1 MSVKDIFSKIGF
13 IFSCVGAV
21 LVALFLGKKLHNNG
35 KRTDRDSD
43 SYRSNDD
50 ESRRADRISE
60 EAGESAQ
67 SIHDIIE
74 RIKERER
81 NTSSESENL

>member
-1 MSVKDIFSKIGF
+1 MNEAFKSILEKIGF
-13 IFSCVGAV
+13 GLSLVGAFI
-21 LVALFLGKKLHNNG
+21 VAWYLGEKLHDNG
-35 KRTDRDSD
+35 KRADRDSESD
-43 SYRSNDD
+43 RPNDD

-74 RIKERER
+74 RVKARG
-81 NTSSESENL
+81 